1 MYVVCSLS
9 HALSSVECGSLAWTH
24 ARFMNAQSVHV
35 VYICVHNK
43 HNVALMARLSYV
55 SFSAVQPT
63 WESFQDARSAEE
75 AEKFYRLVESKQFN
89 HSFL

>member
-1 MYVVCSLS
+1 M
-9 HALSSVECGSLAWTH
+9 HIH
-24 ARFMNAQSVHV
+24 KSVHV

-43 HNVALMARLSYV
+43 HPVTLMTRLSYV

-63 WESFQDARSAEE
+63 WEGFQDARSSEE

>member
-1 MYVVCSLS
+1 M
-9 HALSSVECGSLAWTH
+9 HIH
-24 ARFMNAQSVHV
+24 MSVHV

-43 HNVALMARLSYV
+43 HHVDLMTRLSYV

-75 AEKFYRLVESKQFN
+75 VL
-89 HSFL
+89 